1 MCLGQRKFA
10 PASIALMKHA
20 RKLEPL
26 FAQERLFGFRCST
39 KNRTRMSE
47 YVGAG
52 AGNEEDPIAEISL
65 TNYLKQQAQSPT
77 QPTQSREQLILAAAK
92 QGLAL
97 SLGVSE
103 DDILITIRTPRSDF

>member
-1 MCLGQRKFA
+1 MDFA
-10 PASIALMKHA
+10 VRRELN
-20 RKLEPL
+20 E
-26 FAQERLFGFRCST
+26 
-39 KNRTRMSE
+39 NVE

-52 AGNEEDPIAEISL
+52 AGTKKTRSPRSL

-97 SLGVSE
+97 SLGKRGRYPNN
-103 DDILITIRTPRSDF
+103 DPDTPFNIFEIEHQLLAREQVARC